1 MKEKKY
7 RIKIKN
13 LNSFFLE
20 DVLDQVKQR
29 KKMRKLN
36 KEEKENE

>member
-7 RIKIKN
+7 KIKIKN
-13 LNSFFLE
+13 LNSFFFVV
-20 DVLDQVKQR
+20 VLDQVKER
-29 KKMRKLN
+29 KKIRKLN

>member
-7 RIKIKN
+7 NIKIKN

-20 DVLDQVKQR
+20 DVLDQVKER
-29 KKMRKLN
+29 KKIRKLN

>member
-7 RIKIKN
+7 KIKIKN

-20 DVLDQVKQR
+20 DVLDQVKER
-29 KKMRKLN
+29 KKIRKLN